1 MARPRLQLLES
12 QIRYA
17 MENTCTNSEAAKW
30 LHITSATF
38 KKYALRYIDEPTG
51 KTLWLLHKERGAAKR
66 LVLPVTRYRRLH
78 TVPWAFQPF
87 PIADIFANKHPKYS
101 LRRFY
106 DRIVKEGYIEE
117 RCSCCGFQER
127 RLHDYEIPLKLH
139 WLDGDRHNYAIENIQ
154 MLCFN
159 CYFNLVRTPS
169 TSYQGWT
176 YGTASKL
183 PWYGERRK
191 QDGRYRRRLE
201 DRIKQQAEKKK
212 QEQEKFF
219 DWNEENK
226 SDV

>member
-159 CYFNLVRTPS
+159 CYFITVGNP
-169 TSYQGWT
+169 G
-176 YGTASKL
+176 G
-183 PWYGERRK
+183 GERKYVIDEVTGEPVPYKRDRK
-191 QDGRYRRRLE
+191 AARS
-201 DRIKQQAEKKK
+201 QQVSIQRVPYAKR
-212 QEQEKFF
+212 
-219 DWNEENK
+219 NK
-226 SDV
+226 T

>member
-1 MARPRLQLLES
+1 MASPGLQLLES

-17 MENTCTNSEAAKW
+17 MENSCTNSEAAKW
-30 LHITSATF
+30 LHITAATF

-78 TVPWAFQPF
+78 TVPWAFQPY

-106 DRIVKEGYIEE
+106 DRIVKEGFIEE
-117 RCSCCGFQER
+117 RCTCCGFQER

-139 WLDGDRHNYAIENIQ
+139 WIDGDRHNYAIENIQ

-159 CYFNLVRTPS
+159 CYFITVGN
-169 TSYQGWT
+169 
-176 YGTASKL
+176 
-183 PWYGERRK
+183 PWG
-191 QDGRYRRRLE
+191 G
-201 DRIKQQAEKKK
+201 EKKYVIDEVTGEPVPYK
-212 QEQEKFF
+212 RDRKAVKSQQVSIQRVPYAKR
-219 DWNEENK
+219 NK
-226 SDV
+226 T